1 MQIWLRWCVSPTTSF
16 HRSERRSSARTE
28 ADTRESP
35 LKSVTVNEFVKVS
48 LETRVPNETKRRFRE
63 ADNLTPDTRNSIKGM
78 IVEN

>member
-1 MQIWLRWCVSPTTSF
+1 M
-16 HRSERRSSARTE
+16 
-28 ADTRESP
+28 
-35 LKSVTVNEFVKVS
+35 TVNEFVKVS